1 MKLAFST
8 LGCPGWSF
16 EEIFATAKDLGMNG
30 IEIRGI
36 GGELFAPKAKPFLP
50 EHMDATRQKLTLS
63 GMSIPMLTSG
73 AVLGIADQAQAG
85 VEEAKA
91 YIDLAHALGAS
102 FVRVMITPV
111 PHPTD
116 DGDIAVA
123 LTAYETL
130 CRYGM
135 EKGVTPLIETNGPLA
150 SSVAMK
156 EFMEGVSSDN
166 KGVLWDIHHPFR
178 YFNERPDE
186 TYANIGAYVRY
197 LHVKDS
203 AMTNGTLQY
212 RMMGYGDVPILD
224 TLVVLS
230 KNGYDGFVSLEWV
243 KRWCPDLQEPGIVF
257 SHFTSYMGYL
267 LRQL

>member
-8 LGCPGWSF
+8 LGCPGWTF
-16 EEIFATAKDLGMNG
+16 EEIFATAKDLGIDG

-36 GGELFAPKAKPFLP
+36 GGELFTPGAKPFLP
-50 EHMDATRQKLTLS
+50 EHIDTTKQKLDHL
-63 GMSIPMLTSG
+63 GVSIPMLTSG
-73 AVLGIADQAQAG
+73 AVIGLTDHVQPG

-91 YIDLAHALGAS
+91 YIDLAQALGTP

-116 DGDIAVA
+116 DADIEIAR
-123 LTAYETL
+123 TAYEAL
-130 CRYGM
+130 CRYGQ

-150 SSVAMK
+150 SSAAMK
-156 EFMEGVSSDN
+156 RFIEGIACEN

-178 YFNERPDE
+178 YFGEQPQE

-203 AMTNGTLQY
+203 RMTNGALQY
-212 RMMGYGDVPILD
+212 RMMGYGDVPVLD
-224 TLVVLS
+224 TLVVLR